1 MTPLL
6 GIVALGAVM
15 GGFVQ
20 GLSGFAFGLVAMSL
34 WAWTMEPALA
44 GPLVVFGSLV
54 GQLLSIGT
62 VRRGFDRR
70 RIMPFILGGVV
81 GVPLGVALLA
91 HVDPLGFRLAVGI
104 LLVLWCPAMLLARD
118 LPRIDHGGRLADSAV
133 GLIGGVM
140 GGLGG
145 LTGPAPTLWATLR
158 GWDRD
163 AQRAVFQAFNLS
175 MQCLTMAAYL
185 ATGTIS
191 PQVWPLFL
199 ALVPAMLLPT
209 LLGARLY
216 RRFDDA
222 SFRKVVLGLL
232 TLSGVVLVATALPKF
247 L

>member
-1 MTPLL
+1 MTPLVGL
-6 GIVALGAVM
+6 VALGAAM

-34 WAWTMEPALA
+34 WAWTMDPALA
-44 GPLVVFGSLV
+44 GSLVVFGSLV
-54 GQLLSIGT
+54 GQILSIGT
-62 VRRGFDRR
+62 VRQSFDRR
-70 RIMPFILGGVV
+70 RIMPFILGGIV
-81 GVPLGVALLA
+81 GVPLGVRLLG
-91 HVDPLGFRLAVGI
+91 HIDPLGFRLAVGL
-104 LLVLWCPAMLLARD
+104 LLVLWCPAMLLARN
-118 LPRIDHGGRLADSAV
+118 LPRIDHGGRVADSAV
-133 GLIGGVM
+133 GLIGGIM

-163 AQRAVFQAFNLS
+163 AQRAVFQTFNLS
-175 MQCLTMAAYL
+175 MQGLTMATYL
-185 ATGTIS
+185 ATGAIS
-191 PQVWPLFL
+191 RQVWPLLL

-209 LLGARLY
+209 LLGARIY

-222 SFRKVVLGLL
+222 VFRRIVLGLL